1 MKIVILIASPSRNG
15 TVSQLASA
23 YAGGAREAGHE
34 VTELFL
40 ADLSI
45 RPCAACGRCIEAGR
59 CVVRDDIAKVEAA
72 LEGADKVVFA
82 TPTHYGNFSAPLL
95 NTLERLVGFL
105 VDKRVF
111 PPKPRTLRGK
121 RAAALVACAAPW
133 PFNRLLGHSSGCAA
147 RLREVCKQAGLA
159 FEGVLVAPG
168 TGRPGFSIE
177 KHAEKARRMG
187 AST

>member
-1 MKIVILIASPSRNG
+1 MTIVILIASPRKDG
-15 TVSQLASA
+15 TVARLAAA
-23 YAGGAREAGHE
+23 YAEGAREMGHE
-34 VTELFL
+34 VAELFL
-40 ADLSI
+40 PELSI
-45 RPCAACGRCIEAGR
+45 RPCAACGRCIETGR
-59 CVVRDDIAKVEAA
+59 CAVRDDIAKVEEA

-111 PPKPRTLRGK
+111 PPKPRTLLGK
-121 RAAALVACAAPW
+121 QAFVLVTCAAPW
-133 PFNRLLGHSSGCAA
+133 PFNRILGHSSGCVSA
-147 RLREVCKQAGLA
+147 LKEVCAQAGLV
-159 FEGVLVAPG
+159 FEGALAAPG

-187 AST
+187 ASA